1 MHIGFVSTKHRNMA
15 RIIER
20 GKASKIEVAEVK
32 RLAWIEA
39 NRRIGRR
46 ILLSGIEVVTLLN
59 RLGSGIYPRR
69 TKHTYTR
76 KRKYTININ
85 NRSKQSINDDMTY

>member
-1 MHIGFVSTKHRNMA
+1 MHIGFVSTKHRDKA

-20 GKASKIEVAEVK
+20 GKASKYIGSRGK

-39 NRRIGRR
+39 NRRIERR

-59 RLGSGIYPRR
+59 RLGSGLYSRR

-76 KRKYTININ
+76 RKKIRNQYKWHKETIN
-85 NRSKQSINDDMTY
+85 